1 MINKV
6 LNSKT
11 KTITFA
17 ALLVAGFSFFSRVLG
32 LVRNNLLGNMFPSAE
47 ADIYLAAFR
56 IPDFVYCILVTG
68 GITAAFLPVFS
79 KYFRKDQEKA
89 KELSKNVLLVFSLL
103 LSALSFILFIF
114 AGSLVNIIVP
124 GFSQYQKDLT
134 VYLMRIMFLSPII
147 LGISAIFSSVLQYF
161 NLFFAYS
168 IAPVF
173 YNLGIIFGIL
183 FLSPKYGLAG
193 LAYGVVIGA
202 LMHLLVQ
209 TSPAIKYFFAKSSR
223 ISLKHPGLLR
233 IFKLM
238 VPRTIGAAGMHI
250 NMIVITAIA
259 STLSTGAIRTF
270 VFSNDLYGVP
280 LGLIGVSFAA
290 AAFPALSRS
299 FTEKNNK
306 EFSWNFSHTFSE
318 VLFLVIPLTF
328 AMFLLRAHVVRLLYG
343 TLIVGEGYFGWAD
356 TRLTAACVGVFS
368 ISILTGCLIP
378 LLARTFYA
386 SHDTRTPVKVA
397 LFTVVLNILLALWF
411 VQLLQTNLLF
421 QQITTRIL
429 RLNGIANIAVVGLPL
444 ALSISSIIQ
453 CILLLIFLRR
463 KMKFLSFKFIYNLFV
478 KILPISIVM
487 SVLMYGSLQ
496 VGSYLFDTH
505 TVIGLFWQIVLACIV
520 GIISY
525 IGISVLFKLQELK
538 YIVFSIRKQFR
549 KQ

>member
-1 MINKV
+1 MIKKV

-32 LVRNNLLGNMFPSAE
+32 LVRNNLLGNIFPPAH
-47 ADIYLAAFR
+47 ADVYLAAFR

-68 GITAAFLPVFS
+68 GITAAFLPVFA
-79 KYFRKDQEKA
+79 KYFQKDSQEA
-89 KELSKNVLLVFSLL
+89 KTLARNVLLIFSF
-103 LSALSFILFIF
+103 ALSILSFLLFLF
-114 AGSLVNIIVP
+114 AGSLVNLIVP
-124 GFSQYQKDLT
+124 GFSQYQKELT

-147 LGISAIFSSVLQYF
+147 LGVSAIFSSVLQYF

-173 YNLGIIFGIL
+173 YNLGIIFGII

-202 LMHLLVQ
+202 VMHLLIQVP
-209 TSPAIKYFFAKSSR
+209 PAMKYFFVKGSK
-223 ISLKHPGLLR
+223 INLKHSGLLR

-238 VPRTIGAAGMHI
+238 IPRVIGAAGMHI

-299 FTEKNNK
+299 FTDKNHK
-306 EFSWNFSHTFSE
+306 DFLWNFSHTFSE
-318 VLFLVIPLTF
+318 VLFLAIPLTF
-328 AMFLLRAHVVRLLYG
+328 VMFLLRAHIVRLLYG
-343 TLIVGEGYFGWAD
+343 TLVIGSGYFGWAD

-368 ISILTGCLIP
+368 VAILAGCLIP

-386 SHDTRTPVKVA
+386 SHDTRTPVKIA
-397 LFTVVLNILLALWF
+397 LFSVVLNVLLALWF
-411 VQLLQTNLLF
+411 VQLLQAHGAF
-421 QQITTRIL
+421 QQITTKVL
-429 RLNGIANIAVVGLPL
+429 KLNGIDNIAVIGLPL
-444 ALSISSIIQ
+444 ALSISSIAQ
-453 CILLLIFLRR
+453 CILLLIFLKR
-463 KMKFLSFKFIYNLFV
+463 KMQFLSFKFIYSLFV
-478 KILPISIVM
+478 KILPIALGM
-487 SVLMYGSLQ
+487 SALMYGSLQ
-496 VGSYLFDTH
+496 VGAVLFDTH
-505 TVIGLFWQIVLACIV
+505 TVIGLFWQIILACAV

-525 IGISVLFKLQELK
+525 MGISILFKLQELK